1 MKEFFSNI
9 FLHFLTAYLTC
20 LTTRVSTAST
30 RMTSLYRSMGSMY
43 LLSVYQP
50 ENKKPTSLSR
60 TETDNQ
66 ALLTKP
72 RRSHSRC
79 LSNFSTGV
87 RDEVTCDTLE
97 QRERVELDLDMV
109 EVEPGVG
116 GTLSGSS

>member
-1 MKEFFSNI
+1 
-9 FLHFLTAYLTC
+9 
-20 LTTRVSTAST
+20 
-30 RMTSLYRSMGSMY
+30 MGSMY

-60 TETDNQ
+60 TETDGQ
-66 ALLTKP
+66 VLTQP

-79 LSNFSTGV
+79 LSNFSTGE

-109 EVEPGVG
+109 DTELPPTGAF
-116 GTLSGSS
+116 SS

>member
-1 MKEFFSNI
+1 
-9 FLHFLTAYLTC
+9 
-20 LTTRVSTAST
+20 
-30 RMTSLYRSMGSMY
+30 MGSMY

-60 TETDNQ
+60 TEKDGQ
-66 ALLTKP
+66 VLTQP
-72 RRSHSRC
+72 RRSNSRC
-79 LSNFSTGV
+79 LSNFSTGE